1 MIISPFLD
9 VTTHNFEVYVTSDL
23 WSPATGSANF
33 TWYDWSGN
41 RLNISVPTFA
51 PVTVG
56 ALNTTRVL
64 QTNTYDVLSGYDPAN
79 VILVMDVS
87 VKGQMPNSNTTQTFT
102 HTNWFHAVPL
112 SQARLV
118 DPGLSVSYSKETS
131 KFTVKASKG
140 VAAWVWLDYPAG
152 AVLNFDSNT
161 FWLLP
166 GQEKEVGF
174 MVKNDTTGGKWVS
187 GVTIRSLWD
196 NTVP

>member
-1 MIISPFLD
+1 
-9 VTTHNFEVYVTSDL
+9 
-23 WSPATGSANF
+23 
-33 TWYDWSGN
+33 
-41 RLNISVPTFA
+41 
-51 PVTVG
+51 
-56 ALNTTRVL
+56 VL
-64 QTNTYDVLSGYDPAN
+64 RTNTYDVLSGYDPAN

-87 VKGQMPNSNTTQTFT
+87 VKGQMPNSNTSQTFT
-102 HTNWFHAVPL
+102 HTNWFHTAPL

-140 VAAWVWLDYPAG
+140 IAAWVWLDYPTG

-174 MVKNDTTGGKWVS
+174 VVKNDTTGGKWVS
-187 GVTIRSLWD
+187 GVTVRSLWD